1 MRKLPASM
9 LARENHS
16 LNKTKTSGARKTA
29 RLWQGDEEL
38 FSIVQ
43 QELFTCV
50 VGDVMDRMGLQHQFL
65 PPQIRALRPDM
76 VLIGRAMPVLAVDVF
91 EEKVAGTKN
100 RLMQKPFGMMLEALD
115 DLKTNE
121 VYVNTGS
128 SPRNALWGELM
139 STRALKLGAAGALLN
154 GYIRDTKAVL
164 NLNFPAFC
172 WGSYA
177 QDSAPR
183 CKVVDFRIAIE
194 IGAIRIRPG
203 DFLFGDIDGVCV
215 VPVEAADE
223 VFTKALE
230 KARGEKL
237 VKKALEQ
244 GSSAVA
250 AFEKYGIM

>member
-1 MRKLPASM
+1 LSKS
-9 LARENHS
+9 
-16 LNKTKTSGARKTA
+16 KTKGARKTA
-29 RLWQGDEEL
+29 RLWQSDEEL
-38 FSIVQ
+38 FSIVRP
-43 QELFTCV
+43 ELFTCV
-50 VGDVMDRMGLQHQFL
+50 VGDVMDKMGLQHQFL
-65 PPQIRALRPDM
+65 PPQIHPLRPDM
-76 VLIGRAMPVLAVDVF
+76 VLVGRAMPVLAVDVF
-91 EEKVAGTKN
+91 EEKVAGTSN

-115 DLKTNE
+115 DLKANE
-121 VYVNTGS
+121 VYLSTGS

-139 STRALKLGAAGALLN
+139 STRALKLGAAGAVLN

-164 NLNFPAFC
+164 KLNFPTFS

-183 CKVVDFRIAIE
+183 YKVVDFRIAIE
-194 IGAIRIRPG
+194 IGGIRIRPG

-223 VFTKALE
+223 VFSKALE

-250 AFEKYGIM
+250 AFEKYRIM